1 MKLGLEIVLVALYP
15 EKHIFDWGKANMKLT
30 VTGKAVTCLQEEWGF
45 EEAKFVRVYV
55 RYVGGDGDPY
65 ALGILKEESVP
76 VDRAIR
82 TEIQEIIFFIEEK
95 DQWYLQE
102 KDLIID
108 AQGVDIRFVLDGPSV
123 GE

>member
-1 MKLGLEIVLVALYP
+1 MPG
-15 EKHIFDWGKANMKLT
+15 
-30 VTGKAVTCLQEEWGF
+30 
-45 EEAKFVRVYV
+45 
-55 RYVGGDGDPY
+55 
-65 ALGILKEESVP
+65 
-76 VDRAIR
+76 DRAIR
-82 TEIQEIIFFIEEK
+82 TEIQEIIFIIEEK